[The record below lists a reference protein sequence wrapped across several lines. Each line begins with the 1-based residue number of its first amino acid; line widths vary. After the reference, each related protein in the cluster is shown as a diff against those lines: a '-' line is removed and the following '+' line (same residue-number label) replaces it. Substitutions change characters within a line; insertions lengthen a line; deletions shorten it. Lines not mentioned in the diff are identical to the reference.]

1 MTRKDRIAA
10 RFGAAQGYEQAAR
23 VQHVVARELA
33 CRIAARHAPGDMP
46 PARILEIG
54 CGTGF
59 LTRELRRL
67 FPTAH
72 ITATDIAPAM
82 LERVARRMANDDRLS
97 LHRMDAEAPDVEGPF
112 DLICSSMAMQWFPHR
127 ARTLRMLGNLLAPG
141 GQMALS
147 TLCLSSFRQW
157 RDAYA
162 RAGVV
167 CPMPDYP
174 TIEQLQA
181 EWPACGAGMWHDAET
196 VDTPA
201 TPLAFVQ
208 ELRAIGATHTDYAPA
223 TGGQLRR
230 VLAAAGTDGPFTVSY
245 QVGYGL
251 FRRAAWPGV
260 FVTGTDTDVGKTVTS
275 ATLVRAWDAAYWKPL
290 QSGTDD
296 APSDSMGVRQLTGLD
311 PARLYPPA
319 ATFGASLS
327 PEDAA
332 HAAHTRIDP
341 AMIALPRHAAS
352 DGPLVVEGAGGVFVP
367 IAENYL
373 MIDLM
378 ARLALPVVLVA
389 RSQLGTINH
398 TLLSLAALRARGLHV
413 AGVIL
418 NGPPEPYGRSAI
430 ERHGRVRILA
440 EFPTITP
447 MGPDAVAQLAA
458 RLPAWE
464 QVARDAP

>member
-1 MTRKDRIAA
+1 MTRKDSIAA
-10 RFGAAQGYEQAAR
+10 CFGAAQGYEQAAR
-23 VQHVVARELA
+23 IQRIVAGELA
-33 CRIAARHAPGDMP
+33 RRMTASHAPGND

-82 LERVARRMANDDRLS
+82 LERVARRMPDDGRLS
-97 LHRMDAEAPDVEGPF
+97 LRCMDAEAPDVDGPF
-112 DLICSSMAMQWFPHR
+112 DLICSSMAMQWFPDR
-127 ARTLRMLGNLLAPG
+127 AHTLQRLAGLLAPG
-141 GQMALS
+141 GQMALA
-147 TLCLSSFRQW
+147 TLCAGSFRQW

-162 RAGVV
+162 RAGVA

-174 TIEQLQA
+174 AIGQLQA
-181 EWPACGAGMWHDAET
+181 EWPVRGAGMWHDTE
-196 VDTPA
+196 VIDTPA

-208 ELRAIGATHTDYAPA
+208 ELRAIGATHTDHAPA
-223 TGGQLRR
+223 TAGQLRR

-251 FRRAAWPGV
+251 FRRARWPGV

-275 ATLVRAWDAAYWKPL
+275 ATLVKAWDAAYWKPL

-296 APSDSMGVRQLTGLD
+296 APSDSTGVRQLTGLD

-332 HAAHTRIDP
+332 HVAHTRIDP
-341 AMIALPRHAAS
+341 AAITLPRHTAS

-367 IAENYL
+367 IAEHYL

-418 NGPPEPYGRSAI
+418 NGPPEPHGRSAI

-440 EFPTITP
+440 EFPAVAP
-447 MGPDAVAQLAA
+447 MGPDAVTQLAA
-458 RLPAWE
+458 RLPTWE
-464 QVARDAP
+464 QVAGDAP

>member
-1 MTRKDRIAA
+1 MTRKDSIAA

-23 VQHVVARELA
+23 VQRIAARELA
-33 CRIAARHAPGDMP
+33 RRIATHHAPGSA

-59 LTRELRRL
+59 LTRALRRL
-67 FPTAH
+67 FPDAH

-82 LERVARRMANDDRLS
+82 LDRVAQRMPGDDRLS
-97 LHRMDAEAPDVEGPF
+97 LHRMDADTPDVAGPF
-112 DLICSSMAMQWFPHR
+112 DLICSSMAMQWFSDR
-127 ARTLRMLGNLLAPG
+127 ARTLHLLADLLIPG
-141 GQMALS
+141 GQMAMA
-147 TLCLSSFRQW
+147 TLCAGSFRQW

-162 RAGVV
+162 RTGIM
-167 CPMPDYP
+167 CPTPDYP
-174 TIEQLQA
+174 AIEQLQA
-181 EWPACGAGMWHDAET
+181 EWPARGAGMWHDAEII
-196 VDTPA
+196 DTPD

-208 ELRAIGATHTDYAPA
+208 ELRTIGATHTDHAPA
-223 TGGQLRR
+223 TAGQLRR
-230 VLAAAGTDGPFTVSY
+230 VMTAAEMDGPFAVSY

-251 FRRAAWPGV
+251 FRRAFWPGV

-275 ATLVRAWDAAYWKPL
+275 AALVRAWNAAYWKPL

-296 APSDSMGVRQLTGLD
+296 APSDSMGVRQLAKLD
-311 PARLYPPA
+311 PARLYPSA

-332 HAAHTRIDP
+332 HVAHTRIDP
-341 AMIALPRHAAS
+341 AAITLPHHAAS

-418 NGPPEPYGRSAI
+418 NGAPESHGRSAI
-430 ERHGRVRILA
+430 ERHGQVRILA
-440 EFPTITP
+440 EFPSLVP
-447 MGPDAVAQLAA
+447 MGPDAVTQLAA
-458 RLPAWE
+458 RLPTWE
-464 QVARDAP
+464 QVAADAS

>member
-10 RFGAAQGYEQAAR
+10 RFDAAQGYEQAAR
-23 VQHVVARELA
+23 VQRIAARELA
-33 CRIAARHAPGDMP
+33 HRIAAHHAPGGT

-67 FPTAH
+67 FPAAH
-72 ITATDIAPAM
+72 ITATDIAPTM
-82 LERVARRMANDDRLS
+82 LDRTGRQMADDDRLS

-127 ARTLRMLGNLLAPG
+127 PRTLRMLGNLLAPG

-147 TLCLSSFRQW
+147 TLCVGSFRQW

-162 RAGVV
+162 QAGVV
-167 CPMPDYP
+167 CPVPDYP
-174 TIEQLQA
+174 AIEQLQA
-181 EWPACGAGMWHDAET
+181 EWPAGGAGMWHDTEV

-201 TPLAFVQ
+201 TPLAFVR
-208 ELRAIGATHTDYAPA
+208 ELRAIGATHTDHAPA

-230 VLAAAGTDGPFTVSY
+230 VMTAAAGTDGPFTVSY

-251 FRRAAWPGV
+251 FRRALWPGV

-275 ATLVRAWDAAYWKPL
+275 ATLVKAWDAAYWKPL

-296 APSDSMGVRQLTGLD
+296 APSDSMGVRQLAGLD

-332 HAAHTRIDP
+332 HVAHTRIDP
-341 AMIALPRHAAS
+341 AMITLPRHVAS
-352 DGPLVVEGAGGVFVP
+352 KGPLVVEGAGGVFVP

-373 MIDLM
+373 MVDLM

-418 NGPPEPYGRSAI
+418 NGPPEPHGRSAI

-440 EFPTITP
+440 EFPTMTP
-447 MGPDAVAQLAA
+447 MGPDAVAQLAT
-458 RLPAWE
+458 RLPTWE
-464 QVARDAP
+464 QVARDTP